1 MSKKSWS
8 VHSALP
14 YWHSFSVF
22 YIAEKELVKIIILIP
37 NLDLVTWYYP
47 SCRLIVAM
55 ALIEL
60 AVDLGVGIFPT
71 PHGWTTICSL
81 QSTAC
86 GKLQILQFLNNIVKQ
101 TYMIEAVI
109 LCIVSPTWWGR
120 SAKGNHWNIIL
131 CASQASPCQK
141 QEDNV
146 ILSISIYHSS
156 LKTSTKILESCNKH
170 NGRQAWH
177 RLWLA
182 LG

>member
-14 YWHSFSVF
+14 YWRSFSVF

-71 PHGWTTICSL
+71 PHWWPTIYSL

-86 GKLQILQFLNNIVKQ
+86 GKLQIFRCTFKQYCKTNIYEWSRDFMYCNPYKTGQ
-101 TYMIEAVI
+101 IRLGEPLKYYT
-109 LCIVSPTWWGR
+109 LCKP
-120 SAKGNHWNIIL
+120 
-131 CASQASPCQK
+131 SQSVP
-141 QEDNV
+141 
-146 ILSISIYHSS
+146 
-156 LKTSTKILESCNKH
+156 KTRTM
-170 NGRQAWH
+170 
-177 RLWLA
+177 
-182 LG
+182 